1 MLNQLK
7 LVTVTFTHFC
17 RAGPG
22 SGRAGF
28 SKIPSRPV
36 KKVSRPESRTE
47 VSQQSRPESRPDPK
61 IPSRPETPKIPKIS
75 MFFLKTKIKPQ
86 KTGETYYSVANTA
99 HWQLITIDQS
109 RLKNFWAFYTV
120 YLLQNNRNR
129 VFILQK
135 TRKKIRWKKISGFRD
150 GIRDL
155 ICPVPSRLEIWLPVP
170 SPVPK
175 LILLSRPESRPVPS
189 RDSVRDGKIPSPSPA
204 LHFWILLV

>member
-1 MLNQLK
+1 LIVVDITKNFDDL
-7 LVTVTFTHFC
+7 LVIAICEKHKCFKNMAFQHFAS

-61 IPSRPETPKIPKIS
+61 IPSRPEIPKIPKIS

-99 HWQLITIDQS
+99 H
-109 RLKNFWAFYTV
+109 
-120 YLLQNNRNR
+120 
-129 VFILQK
+129 
-135 TRKKIRWKKISGFRD
+135 
-150 GIRDL
+150 
-155 ICPVPSRLEIWLPVP
+155 
-170 SPVPK
+170 
-175 LILLSRPESRPVPS
+175 
-189 RDSVRDGKIPSPSPA
+189 
-204 LHFWILLV
+204 